1 MYTLTASKGLE
12 KEGAF
17 VLELGL
23 APKGTKER
31 CWLCWFLDVEPNVP
45 IPKLKTKKWN
55 LKFVDFFKGAIIST

>member
-31 CWLCWFLDVEPNVP
+31 C
-45 IPKLKTKKWN
+45 
-55 LKFVDFFKGAIIST
+55 